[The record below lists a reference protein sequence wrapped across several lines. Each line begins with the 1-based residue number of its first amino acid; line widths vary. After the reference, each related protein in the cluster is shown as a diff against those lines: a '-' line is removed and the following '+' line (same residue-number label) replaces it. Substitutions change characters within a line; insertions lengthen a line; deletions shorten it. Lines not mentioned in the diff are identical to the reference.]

1 MTKWRSA
8 WKPDHPIYRRLSA
21 GTKIFLDESGQDI
34 LDWLWDSNRL
44 IDSFKADSS
53 YSDYSFTIAPAYK
66 ALEKWLLLLAR
77 FLGVPSDIIQK
88 AQESGRLGLFLA
100 DDKVDTFFDSIL
112 EKLTLE
118 ADKKQELKTF
128 VQTLRST
135 LKNFRHNPAHCGTII
150 EDVLRAESDFLTLLN
165 TMDNIT
171 QSLIDASVIPFG
183 GHKADPAISQAQME
197 ERRRLAS
204 L

>member
-1 MTKWRSA
+1 MTKWRES
-8 WKPDHPIYRRLSA
+8 WKSDHPIYQRLSA
-21 GTKIFLDESGQDI
+21 GTKIFLDGNGQDI

-44 IDSFKADSS
+44 IDQFKATSN

-66 ALEKWLLLLAR
+66 ALEKWLLLLAPS
-77 FLGVPSDIIQK
+77 LGVPNEVIQRAYETGK
-88 AQESGRLGLFLA
+88 LGLFLS
-100 DDKVDTFFDSIL
+100 DDNVDKFFDVIL

-118 ADKKQELKTF
+118 ASKKKELKTF
-128 VQTLRST
+128 VQTLSST

-150 EDVLRAESDFLTLLN
+150 ENALRAESDFFTLLN

-171 QSLIDASVIPFG
+171 QSLIDAGVIPFG
-183 GHKADPAISQAQME
+183 GYRIDPKKTAAEMA
-197 ERRRLAS
+197 ERKKLAS

>member
-1 MTKWRSA
+1 MTKWRES
-8 WKPDHPIYRRLSA
+8 WKSDHPIYQRLSA
-21 GTKIFLDESGQDI
+21 GTKIFLDGNGQDI

-44 IDSFKADSS
+44 IDQFKATSN

-66 ALEKWLLLLAR
+66 ALEKWLLLLAPS
-77 FLGVPSDIIQK
+77 LGVPNEVIQRAYETGK
-88 AQESGRLGLFLA
+88 LGLFLS
-100 DDKVDTFFDSIL
+100 DDNVDKFFDVIL

-118 ADKKQELKTF
+118 ASKKKELKTF
-128 VQTLRST
+128 VQTLSST

-150 EDVLRAESDFLTLLN
+150 ENALRAESDFFTLLN

-171 QSLIDASVIPFG
+171 QSLIDAGAIPFG
-183 GHKADPAISQAQME
+183 GYRVDPKKTAAEMA
-197 ERRRLAS
+197 ERKKLAS